1 MNCYNEYKFI
11 RGYDAAAR
19 TGKISN
25 YEYAGRLLLPGED
38 ASIILKNSSM
48 TAAIGADTAP
58 KEHPIHAFLANH
70 EDEIRYVTA
79 HDLRS
84 HQEIIIAGR
93 WHPTGDD
100 GESFEPYLTRR
111 ITYAGSAKT
120 SKYDYDFFG
129 FGGYGFTIEL
139 NSRTDGQGSFAAMVA
154 ATAHYTDYSHL
165 RPGLAQSLSLPT
177 GMLWFPVVPSELP
190 FLVVEHAMQIMQER
204 STVTSAGHAGV
215 SQ

>member
-111 ITYAGSAKT
+111 ITYACSAKT

-129 FGGYGFTIEL
+129 FGGYGNTIEL
-139 NSRTDGQGSFAAMVA
+139 CPDVSGEGAFAFMVDV
-154 ATAHYTDYSHL
+154 TADCTDYSNL
-165 RPGLAQSLSLPT
+165 RPGLAESLALPT
-177 GMLWFPVVPSELP
+177 GMVWFPVVPSELP
-190 FLVVEHAMQIMQER
+190 FLLVEHAMQIMEER
-204 STVTSAGHAGV
+204 SSVASACHAGV
-215 SQ
+215 QQ